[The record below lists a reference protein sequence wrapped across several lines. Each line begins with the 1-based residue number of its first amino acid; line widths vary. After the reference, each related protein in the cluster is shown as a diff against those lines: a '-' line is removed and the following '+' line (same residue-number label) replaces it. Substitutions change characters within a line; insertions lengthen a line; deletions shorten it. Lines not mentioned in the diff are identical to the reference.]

1 MVELLKKIKKFD
13 LVNYYPLLFTII
25 FVFVLLQYKFHS
37 IEAIFYDFRIK
48 YDVGARFSD
57 EIVIVTI
64 DEESD
69 EFLGETFPYTYTNYQ
84 KLIKRIIDDEPRV
97 INLFGEFVEPT
108 REIESNALYEMKS
121 DILKF
126 KRSGGAF
133 RFATDI
139 DHFGERLPPDSL
151 RDLGYSPAIINVDNV
166 KFAKDDVARRTVLN
180 ISGEESLH
188 FWTANEYRI
197 IENKKPLLLSDI
209 NGAYY
214 VPEAD
219 ASFALFRYYSNP
231 EYDRGHLKN
240 VPFHRVVVGNYP
252 RDFFKNKI
260 VLIGP
265 SYISNVNDYVLTP
278 FNKEQLVSSK
288 LSLHAIIIQALLQEK
303 SVFQVPFYISGI
315 ICFVIA
321 IFLSLVISKIQP
333 AKGLFIT
340 IMTIF
345 GVMFFSY
352 LIFVIFGYWLYVT
365 HILLTIFIVYYIWVP
380 FRAIG
385 EYQRRYAIQ
394 EETKL
399 LKRVED
405 LKQNFISLM
414 SHDLKTPVAKVAGV
428 ADNLIMRYGRS
439 SEPGVV
445 EGLRTIIDSTKEL
458 NNFITSILDL
468 TKVESRKLTLNRVS
482 KDVNKLIEDIV
493 GELDYE
499 AKQKTITIETELGP
513 LYPIEMD
520 VTLIKRV
527 LSNLIEN
534 AIKYSGEN
542 TTVEIKSS
550 DDEQWVYIDISD
562 NGVGIPPDDLENI
575 FEKFYRV
582 KNDAS
587 HKIKGSGLGLYLVK
601 YFVELHG
608 GSIEASS
615 VVGEGTTFHIK
626 LKNE

>member
-1 MVELLKKIKKFD
+1 MVEIFKKFKKFD
-13 LVNYYPLLFTII
+13 LVNYYPLFFTII

-48 YDVGARFSD
+48 YDIGSRFSD

-84 KLIKRIIDDEPRV
+84 KLVKRIIQDEPKV

-108 REIESNALYEMKS
+108 RETEYNALYEMKAEL
-121 DILKF
+121 LKF

-139 DHFGERLPPDSL
+139 DHFGERLPPSSL
-151 RDLGYSPAIINVDNV
+151 RELGYSPAIVNVDNV

-197 IENKKPLLLSDI
+197 LQNKKPLLLSDI
-209 NGAYY
+209 QGSYY

-219 ASFALFRYYSNP
+219 ASFALFRYYTNP

-252 RDFFKNKI
+252 KDFFKNKI

-265 SYISNVNDYVLTP
+265 SYISNVRDYVLTP
-278 FNKEQLVSSK
+278 FNKDELVSSK
-288 LSLHAIIIQALLQEK
+288 LSLHGIIIQALLQEK
-303 SVFQVPFYISGI
+303 SVYKIPFYVSSAL
-315 ICFVIA
+315 CFLIA

-340 IMTIF
+340 IMTIITTL
-345 GVMFFSY
+345 VVSY
-352 LIFVIFGYWLYVT
+352 LLFVIFGYWLYVT

-428 ADNLIMRYGRS
+428 ADNLIMRYGS
-439 SEPGVV
+439 SSQPGVV

-468 TKVESRKLTLNRVS
+468 TKVESRKLTLNKVT
-482 KDVNKLIEDIV
+482 KDVNKLIEDV
-493 GELDYE
+493 VEGLEYE
-499 AKQKTITIETELGP
+499 ARQKSVTLEMELGP

-520 VTLIKRV
+520 ITLIKRV
-527 LSNLIEN
+527 LSNLTEN
-534 AIKYSGEN
+534 AIKYSGKDSVVTI
-542 TTVEIKSS
+542 TTT
-550 DDEQWVYIDISD
+550 DDEDWVYIEIAD
-562 NGVGIPPDDLENI
+562 NGVGIPEEDLENI

-608 GSIEASS
+608 GSIEATS
-615 VVGEGTTFHIK
+615 VIGEGTTFHIK
-626 LKNE
+626 LINE

>member
-1 MVELLKKIKKFD
+1 MVEMFKKFKRFD
-13 LVNYYPLLFTII
+13 LVNYYPLFFTVI

-48 YDVGARFSD
+48 YDIGSRFSD

-84 KLIKRIIDDEPRV
+84 KLVKRIIQDDPKV

-108 REIESNALYEMKS
+108 RETEYNALYEMKAEL
-121 DILKF
+121 LKF

-139 DHFGERLPPDSL
+139 DHFGERLPPLSL
-151 RDLGYSPAIINVDNV
+151 RELGYSPAIVNVDNV

-197 IENKKPLLLSDI
+197 LENKKPLLLSDI
-209 NGAYY
+209 QGSYY

-219 ASFALFRYYSNP
+219 ASFALFRYYTNP

-252 RDFFKNKI
+252 KDFFKDKI

-278 FNKEQLVSSK
+278 FNKDELVSSK
-288 LSLHAIIIQALLQEK
+288 LSLHGIIIQALLQEK
-303 SVFQVPFYISGI
+303 SVYRIPFYVSSALCFIIS
-315 ICFVIA
+315 

-340 IMTIF
+340 IMTIITTL
-345 GVMFFSY
+345 VVSY
-352 LIFVIFGYWLYVT
+352 LLFVIFGYWLYVT

-428 ADNLIMRYGRS
+428 ADNLIMRYGS
-439 SEPGVV
+439 SSQPGVV

-468 TKVESRKLTLNRVS
+468 TKVESRKLTLTKVS
-482 KDVNKLIEDIV
+482 KDVNKLIEDV
-493 GELDYE
+493 VEGLEYE
-499 AKQKTITIETELGP
+499 ARQKSVTLEMELGP

-520 VTLIKRV
+520 LTLIKRV
-527 LSNLIEN
+527 LSNLTEN

-542 TTVEIKSS
+542 SIVTIRTT
-550 DDEQWVYIDISD
+550 DDEDWVYIEIAD
-562 NGVGIPPDDLENI
+562 NGVGIPEEDLQNI

-608 GSIEASS
+608 GSIEATS
-615 VVGEGTTFHIK
+615 VIGEGTTFHIK